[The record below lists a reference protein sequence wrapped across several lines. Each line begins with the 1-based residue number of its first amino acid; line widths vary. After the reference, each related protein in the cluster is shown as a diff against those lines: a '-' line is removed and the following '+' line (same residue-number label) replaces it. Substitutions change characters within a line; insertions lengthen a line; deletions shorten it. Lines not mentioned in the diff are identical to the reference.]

1 MRGDDLTVFRDRVG
15 VTGLRE
21 SPGLIYKQ
29 IADALANA
37 IRDGRLTPGEALPP
51 ERELAKV
58 FGVSRITL
66 RHALQDL
73 ARQGLLIRT
82 VGRSGGTFVA
92 EPEVEREEQPA
103 TPLEG
108 VRQQQIAAGAR
119 VVSALQREASPVIA
133 AALGIQPGSPVYE
146 IVRLRF
152 AHGRASAQETTYYS
166 AARLPGLLDHRL
178 DGSIYD
184 LLRTQ
189 YGEAPERAFE
199 YLEPIVAG
207 AEQAVTLGTDPGV
220 PLLFVE
226 RIAYDRSGEP
236 LEFSRDVYRGDRT
249 RTVICASEAR

>member
-1 MRGDDLTVFRDRVG
+1 M
-15 VTGLRE
+15 
-21 SPGLIYKQ
+21 
-29 IADALANA
+29 
-37 IRDGRLTPGEALPP
+37 
-51 ERELAKV
+51 

-92 EPEVEREEQPA
+92 EPEVEREEQPSGSW
-103 TPLEG
+103 EG
-108 VRQQQIAAGAR
+108 LRQQQIAAGAR

-152 AHGRASAQETTYYS
+152 AHGRAAAQETTYYS
-166 AARLPGLLDHRL
+166 VARLPGLLDHRL

-184 LLRTQ
+184 LLRSQ
-189 YGEAPERAFE
+189 YGETPERAFE

-207 AEQAVTLGTDPGV
+207 AEQAITLGTDPGV

-236 LEFSRDVYRGDRT
+236 IEFSRDVYRGDRT
-249 RTVICASEAR
+249 RIVICSSEAR